1 MPLPSEQQTNA
12 RPHIL
17 CVDDEP
23 NVLEGLAVHLRRRF
37 EVKTAVSGSD
47 GLRLLAEDKAIVVV
61 ISDMRMPALDGAAF
75 LQKVRLTRPNV
86 VRMLLTG
93 QADLASAIAAVNE
106 GQVFRFLTKPCPP
119 PALLAAIEAAV
130 GQHRLITA
138 ERVLL
143 EQTLNGS
150 IKLLAD
156 VLALTSP
163 VSFGRA
169 TRITELVVGTAEK
182 LQFEDRW
189 QLEAAALLSQ
199 IGWITVPEEI
209 AEKVHYGKPLVEA
222 EQAILDRLPAVAE
235 QLLAHIPR
243 LEIVRAIIANQR
255 KPARVPADAAAD
267 SQAQSVARGAQIL
280 RAAIDFDML
289 DRQGLGKS
297 GALDIM
303 RCRTDQYEPDV
314 LDALAAGS
322 NVERSLDL
330 MRELPLR
337 KVHVGMVFAEDVKLL
352 NGTLLVARGYEVTQG
367 FVERA
372 RNFRPGTVRDPVRV
386 ILPGRGKEPS

>member
-1 MPLPSEQQTNA
+1 MPPAEQTIA

-17 CVDDEP
+17 FVDDEP
-23 NVLEGLAVHLRRRF
+23 QVLEGLAVHLRRSF
-37 EVKTAVSGSD
+37 EVKTAASGAD
-47 GLRLLAEDKAIVVV
+47 GLRFLAEDKAIVAV
-61 ISDMRMPALDGAAF
+61 ISDMRMPGMDGAAF
-75 LQKVRLTRPNV
+75 LQKALLTRPDV

-93 QADLASAIAAVNE
+93 QADLSSAIAAVNE
-106 GQVFRFLTKPCPP
+106 GQIFRFLTKPCPP
-119 PALLAAIEAAV
+119 PALRAAIDAAV
-130 GQHRLITA
+130 AQHRLITA

-163 VSFGRA
+163 ISFGRA
-169 TRITELVVGTAEK
+169 MRIKELVVGTAEK
-182 LQFEDRW
+182 LQLEDRW

-199 IGWITVPEEI
+199 IGWISVPEEI
-209 AEKVHYGKPLVEA
+209 AEKVHYGKRLDDGEEA
-222 EQAILDRLPAVAE
+222 IMDRLPAVAE

-255 KPARVPADAAAD
+255 KPLRVPGDRVADP
-267 SQAQSVARGAQIL
+267 QAQAVARGAQIL
-280 RAAIDFDML
+280 RAAVDFDLL

-297 GALDIM
+297 GALDIL
-303 RCRTDQYEPDV
+303 RSRTDQFEPEV
-314 LDALAAGS
+314 LDALAAGG

-330 MRELPLR
+330 LREIPLR
-337 KVHVGMVFAEDVKLL
+337 KVHVGMVFAEDVKLQ

-386 ILPGRGKEPS
+386 ILPGRAKEPS